1 LKKSYKIRILG
12 QELSVLSDAEDEQ
25 VANVVQFVNK
35 KIDEVL
41 LSRDDLKTLN
51 VAILAAL
58 NISEE
63 FLKLKVVNKELC
75 DQLESRAEK
84 LIQLIRM
91 QISKFYSPLRC
102 A

>member
-12 QELSVLSDAEDEQ
+12 QELSVLSEAEDEK

-35 KIDEVL
+35 IEEVL
-41 LSRDDLKTLN
+41 QARDGLKTLN

-63 FLKLKVVNKELC
+63 LLKLKGINRELC

-84 LIQLIRM
+84 LIQLIED
-91 QISKFYSPLRC
+91 
-102 A
+102 AN

>member
-12 QELSVLSDAEDEQ
+12 QELSVLSDAEDEH

-35 KIDEVL
+35 KIEEVL
-41 LSRDDLKTLN
+41 QARDGLKTLN

-63 FLKLKVVNKELC
+63 LLKLKGINGELC

-84 LIQLIRM
+84 LIQLIED
-91 QISKFYSPLRC
+91 
-102 A
+102 AN

>member
-12 QELSVLSDAEDEQ
+12 QELSVLSEAEDEQ

-35 KIDEVL
+35 KIEEVL
-41 LSRDDLKTLN
+41 QARDGLKTLN

-63 FLKLKVVNKELC
+63 LLKLKGINRELC

-84 LIQLIRM
+84 LIQLIED
-91 QISKFYSPLRC
+91 
-102 A
+102 AN